1 VRKADWY
8 NFGTGFDRLSYERV
22 THPASPQAALSAAVN
37 ESAQEQR
44 MAEENAPAEIE
55 EEEELE
61 DFESGEEEDAE
72 LYTVVSGRGSR
83 STPGSVLHAGEDDSP
98 LHKIDFMHDV
108 PLRLSVE
115 IGQTQLSVRDILA
128 LNVGK
133 VVEFTKVVGEPMD
146 ITVSGRLMARG
157 EIVVV
162 NERYGVR
169 ISEVT
174 RPDETETA
182 ASMSNN

>member
-1 VRKADWY
+1 
-8 NFGTGFDRLSYERV
+8 
-22 THPASPQAALSAAVN
+22 
-37 ESAQEQR
+37 
-44 MAEENAPAEIE
+44 MAEENLPTSPQQSAD
-55 EEEELE
+55 
-61 DFESGEEEDAE
+61 DFEEDAE
-72 LYTVVSGRGSR
+72 LYSIVSTGKRA
-83 STPGSVLHAGEDDSP
+83 TPGAPSASEAMPGRDNEDFP
-98 LHKIDFMHDV
+98 VHKIDFVHDV

-115 IGQTQLSVRDILA
+115 IGQTSMSVRDILA
-128 LNVGK
+128 LNLGK

-174 RPDETETA
+174 RPDEAGTM
-182 ASMSNN
+182 SMGEG

>member
-1 VRKADWY
+1 MADESLP
-8 NFGTGFDRLSYERV
+8 TAE
-22 THPASPQAALSAAVN
+22 PAD
-37 ESAQEQR
+37 
-44 MAEENAPAEIE
+44 
-55 EEEELE
+55 
-61 DFESGEEEDAE
+61 DFEEDAE
-72 LYTVVSGRGSR
+72 LYSIVSTGKRSAPGAPTEARVGRDGDGFPFHR
-83 STPGSVLHAGEDDSP
+83 
-98 LHKIDFMHDV
+98 IDFMHDV

-115 IGQTQLSVRDILA
+115 IGQASMSVREILG
-128 LNVGK
+128 LVVGR

-174 RPDETETA
+174 RPDESGQISSA
-182 ASMSNN
+182 GK

>member
-1 VRKADWY
+1 MAQD
-8 NFGTGFDRLSYERV
+8 TL
-22 THPASPQAALSAAVN
+22 PSAVHE
-37 ESAQEQR
+37 ESS
-44 MAEENAPAEIE
+44 
-55 EEEELE
+55 
-61 DFESGEEEDAE
+61 DFEEDAE
-72 LYTVVSGRGSR
+72 LYSIVSPGRRGGDLVSQHVE
-83 STPGSVLHAGEDDSP
+83 GHEDFP
-98 LHKIDFMHDV
+98 FHKIEFVHDV

-115 IGQTQLSVRDILA
+115 IGQTTMSVRDILA

-174 RPDETETA
+174 RPDEAGTV
-182 ASMSNN
+182 SYGDS